1 MNKQA
6 PSPGRIAA
14 MVIFALSCFGLLLFL
29 WLSFGGPIPLKP
41 KGYRVQM
48 AVPEAATLGLEADV
62 RVAGVSVGK
71 VRKKD
76 LVDNGN
82 LTLITMEIDNRFA
95 PVASDSRAI
104 LRQKTLLGEAY
115 IELTPGSSPKKLP
128 EMGRIPNSS
137 VQDSVQLDEIF
148 QALDPETR
156 KAFRIWQQ
164 DLAKGIEGH
173 GRDFNDALGTLPGFA
188 ADASDVLKVLDD
200 QEGALSRLV
209 KNTGV
214 VFGALNENEAQL
226 RNLVTGSSRLF
237 QATSDQQDALAETIR
252 IFPTFLDESKS
263 VMARLKT
270 FSAETRPLIQDL
282 KPVAR
287 DLKPTLQDVEALA
300 PDLDRAFRDL
310 DPLIKA
316 SKAGLPALRDI
327 LVGTTP
333 LLAELGPFLQELNPI
348 LEWLEA
354 NQMQVTDFISNGG
367 GALADV
373 TQTNTGG
380 NGHYLR
386 QIGPSGPETIGVHA
400 ERLESNRG
408 NSYFLPGDLFAT
420 PRAAEFLIEPSWDCR
435 NAGGETKPS
444 EDVKGCWVPA
454 RQTFQGK
461 LQGRFPH
468 VEAADYSK

>member
-14 MVIFALSCFGLLLFL
+14 MVTFALTCFGLLLFL
-29 WLSFGGPIPLKP
+29 WVSFGGPIPLKP

-76 LVDNGN
+76 LLDDGN
-82 LTLITMEIDNRFA
+82 RTLITMELDHRFA
-95 PVASDSRAI
+95 PIATDTKAV

-115 IELTPGSSPKKLP
+115 IELTPGTSAGKLP
-128 EMGRIPNSS
+128 EGGRIPSAS
-137 VQDSVQLDEIF
+137 VADSVQLDEIF

-156 KAFRIWQQ
+156 KSFQIWQQ
-164 DLAKGIEGH
+164 ELAKGIENH
-173 GRDFNDALGTLPGFA
+173 GRDLNDALGTLPGFA

-200 QEGALSRLV
+200 QERAVSRLV

-214 VFGALNENEAQL
+214 VFGALSENEDQL
-226 RNLVTGSSRLF
+226 RNLITGSSRLF

-270 FSAETRPLIQDL
+270 FSAETRPLIRDL
-282 KPVAR
+282 RPVAR
-287 DLKPTLQDVEALA
+287 DLKPTLQNVQALS

-310 DPLIKA
+310 DPLITA
-316 SKAGLPALRDI
+316 SKTGLPALREI
-327 LVGTTP
+327 LDGTTP
-333 LLAELGPFLQELNPI
+333 LLANLGPFLSQLNPI
-348 LEWLEA
+348 LEWLEL
-354 NQMQVTDFISNGG
+354 NQMQVTDFISNGA
-367 GALADV
+367 GALAD
-373 TQTNTGG
+373 TTASITGG
-380 NGHYLR
+380 VGHYLR
-386 QIGPSGPETIGVHA
+386 QLGPSGPETIGVHR

-420 PRAAEFLIEPSWDCR
+420 PRAAEFLIEPSWDC
-435 NAGGETKPS
+435 NHVGGEVKPDA
-444 EDVKGCWVPA
+444 ETKGCWVPA
-454 RQTFQGK
+454 NQTFQGK